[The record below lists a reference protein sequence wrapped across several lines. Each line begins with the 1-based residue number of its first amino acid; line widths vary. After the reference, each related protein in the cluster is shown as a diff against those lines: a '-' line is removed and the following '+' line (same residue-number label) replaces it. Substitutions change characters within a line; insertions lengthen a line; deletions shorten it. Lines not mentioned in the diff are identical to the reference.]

1 MQKSNLEG
9 IERNG
14 ALAQKR
20 GDSFRANPDYY
31 DDDANWH
38 SEAPVW
44 AAGWRKADGG
54 KDEALAVLDRVRYW

>member
-1 MQKSNLEG
+1 M
-9 IERNG
+9 RNG

-20 GDSFRANPDYY
+20 GDSFHANPHCY

-38 SEAPVW
+38 SAACAW
-44 AAGWRKADGG
+44 AASWRKADGG